1 MKQDQASCTE
11 PAAIIWVLVYCFKR
25 WNLFSGRACP
35 PLRLNAGAWRYG
47 NGGLVRPLN
56 VDGQWAPFT
65 YAVDHRI
72 MCPMEIDTSNN
83 DGNSSAEAYLAR
95 FGLSSFRPGQLDV
108 IEAVLAGRDCLCV
121 MPTGG
126 GKSLCYQ
133 LPGVMLDGLTLVVSP
148 LIALMKDQVDQLQVL
163 GLPVSFINSTLSMAE
178 QFDRLDRMARGEF
191 RLVYVV
197 PERFRSQR
205 FLDAVREV
213 GLKLLAIDE
222 AHCISEWG
230 HDFRPD
236 YARLG
241 HFRRMLGRPT
251 TIALTATAT
260 DQVRRDIVE
269 QLDLQ
274 DPRMLITGFERP
286 NLFYEVKCPRTD
298 RQKADMLLEFLR
310 RTPGSGIIY
319 TSTRKRAEE
328 VAGMVSQQTGRRSA
342 VYHAGMLPDQ
352 RHAAQE
358 AFMSGRYEI
367 VAATNAFG
375 MGIDKADVR
384 FVVHYNLPGT
394 LEAYYQEAGRAGR
407 DGEQSHCMLF
417 YAPSDRY
424 IQEFFIESAYPG
436 REHVET
442 VYNYL
447 CSVDDDP
454 IQMTQAEIKEQL
466 SLPIGNDGVGN
477 CEQLLEGAGVLER
490 MVASQNRAA
499 LRIDS
504 DLPTLVDLLP
514 KQAKVRRKVLQAVE
528 RLVGQRRNELIHFH
542 PRQLATDS
550 DLNSNAIAT
559 ALRQLNGL
567 ESFTYVPPF
576 RGRAIRMIERD
587 KPFDQLEID
596 FEALQRRKAA
606 EYEKLNRVI
615 RFALGS
621 GCRQREIL
629 RYFGEKDA
637 PRCGHCDN
645 CGDRVTK
652 PAGTGESHETG
663 TNAKLIEAI
672 RIALSG
678 VARTQAR
685 FPCGKN
691 LIAQMLCGS
700 ANAKMDKLGLNQLS
714 TYGLLKYLKQ
724 PEVVTLLDG
733 LVALECLRNVE
744 IEPMRPVI
752 ELTDFGSEVM
762 RNETELEGDLPVP
775 AHLVRRICGLSAMAK
790 PETELAQMP
799 EPDLELLNTL
809 KEWRREEGSKLGQPL
824 YQILSNATLTEL
836 ARCRPDS
843 PEALLEV
850 KGIGPAKLERYGD
863 QLLALLAGSEGE
875 PRGLSPRP
883 AQQEETTPE
892 KTTPPDVMSETAR
905 GQAPRLA
912 DDVDVVRPGHY
923 WTWRLLAAGFSAAEC
938 AEIRGLDREAILDH
952 AIRAVDDGRPVQAE
966 SCLSTTLISALETL
980 VGPVPP
986 RQIRPLLAQLPGGTQ
1001 YEEVQLFLKCR
1012 RKPSDGEKQGE
1023 TGS

>member
-1 MKQDQASCTE
+1 MGT
-11 PAAIIWVLVYCFKR
+11 
-25 WNLFSGRACP
+25 
-35 PLRLNAGAWRYG
+35 
-47 NGGLVRPLN
+47 
-56 VDGQWAPFT
+56 
-65 YAVDHRI
+65 
-72 MCPMEIDTSNN
+72 DTGDN
-83 DGNSSAEAYLAR
+83 DLGSSAEAYLAR
-95 FGLSSFRPGQLDV
+95 FGLSSFRSGQSDV

-205 FLDAVREV
+205 FLEAVREV

-269 QLDLQ
+269 QLDLR
-274 DPRMLITGFERP
+274 DPRTFITGFERP
-286 NLFYEVKCPRTD
+286 NLFYEVQCPRTD
-298 RQKADMLLEFLR
+298 RQKAELLLKFLR

-328 VAGMVSQQTGRRSA
+328 VAGMISQKAGRRTA

-352 RHAAQE
+352 RRTAQE
-358 AFMSGRYEI
+358 AFMTGRYEI

-375 MGIDKADVR
+375 MGIDKSDVR

-407 DGEQSHCMLF
+407 DGEPSRCLLF
-417 YAPSDRY
+417 YAPSDRH
-424 IQEFFIESAYPG
+424 IQQFFIESAYPG
-436 REHVET
+436 RENVEA
-442 VYNYL
+442 VYDHL
-447 CSVDDDP
+447 RSIDRDP
-454 IQMTQAEIKEQL
+454 IEMTQAEIKEQL

-490 MVASQNRAA
+490 LVASQNRAA
-499 LRIDS
+499 LRLDS

-528 RLVGQRRNELIHFH
+528 RLVGPRRNELIHFH
-542 PRQLATDS
+542 PRQLGADS
-550 DLNSNAIAT
+550 DLDQSSIAH
-559 ALRQLNGL
+559 ALRELNGL

-587 KPFDQLEID
+587 RPFDELEID
-596 FEALQRRKAA
+596 FAALQDRKAA

-629 RYFGEKDA
+629 RYFGEQDA

-645 CGDRVTK
+645 CGE
-652 PAGTGESHETG
+652 PQPQSAETGETHAAATDP
-663 TNAKLIEAI
+663 KLIEAI
-672 RIALSG
+672 RITLSG

-691 LIAQMLCGS
+691 LIALMLCGS
-700 ANAKMDKLGLNQLS
+700 GSAKMEKLGLNQLS
-714 TYGLLKYLKQ
+714 TFGLLKHLKQ
-724 PEVVTLLDG
+724 AEVVRLIDG
-733 LVALECLRNVE
+733 LVAMECLRNVE

-762 RNETELEGDLPVP
+762 RNEAELEGELPIP
-775 AHLVRRICGLSAMAK
+775 APLVRRICGLPAPAE
-790 PETELAQMP
+790 PRTEPTEMG
-799 EPDLELLNTL
+799 EPDMGLLNAL
-809 KEWRREEGSKLGQPL
+809 KQWRREEGSKLGQPL

-863 QLLALLAGSEGE
+863 QLLALLAGGE
-875 PRGLSPRP
+875 SL
-883 AQQEETTPE
+883 
-892 KTTPPDVMSETAR
+892 
-905 GQAPRLA
+905 
-912 DDVDVVRPGHY
+912 
-923 WTWRLLAAGFSAAEC
+923 
-938 AEIRGLDREAILDH
+938 
-952 AIRAVDDGRPVQAE
+952 
-966 SCLSTTLISALETL
+966 
-980 VGPVPP
+980 
-986 RQIRPLLAQLPGGTQ
+986 
-1001 YEEVQLFLKCR
+1001 
-1012 RKPSDGEKQGE
+1012 
-1023 TGS
+1023 